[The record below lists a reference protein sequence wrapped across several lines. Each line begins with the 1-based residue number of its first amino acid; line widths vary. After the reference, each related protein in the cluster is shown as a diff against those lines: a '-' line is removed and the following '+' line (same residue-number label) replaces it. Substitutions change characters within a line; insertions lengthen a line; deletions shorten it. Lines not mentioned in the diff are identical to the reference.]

1 MGARSYGSGSITV
14 TPGVVLEPG
23 DPLHPDN
30 RRSESLV
37 RAVIDADGV
46 ARQLAPWGIDGMAS
60 YLDEPF
66 ADDIRAAVHA
76 LAGQQLDGF
85 FDYEEDDGS
94 PPVSWRAQ
102 PVPEQ
107 GGYVV
112 RISDIPEE
120 GA

>member
-1 MGARSYGSGSITV
+1 MGTRSYGYGSVTV

-30 RRSESLV
+30 HRSESLV

-46 ARQLAPWGIDGMAS
+46 ARRLVPWGIDGMAS
-60 YLDEPF
+60 YLDEQF

-76 LAGQQLDGF
+76 LAGQQFGGF
-85 FDYEEDDGS
+85 FDYAEDDGS

-102 PVPEQ
+102 PVPDQ
-107 GGYVV
+107 SGYAV
-112 RISDIPEE
+112 RISEIPEE